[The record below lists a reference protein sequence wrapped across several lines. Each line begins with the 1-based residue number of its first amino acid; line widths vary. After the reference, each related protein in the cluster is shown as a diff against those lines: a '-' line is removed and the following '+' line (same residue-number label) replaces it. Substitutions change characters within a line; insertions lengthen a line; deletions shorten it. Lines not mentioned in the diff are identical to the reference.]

1 MDKHD
6 EIKNLL
12 EASRNMLSYNNKILR
27 EDIKNIKKRYGIF
40 EQEKMKD
47 IDTGSEIT
55 KRINV
60 PSSVETDIEF
70 DVESKNKKD
79 KQQSYRISGGVLTM
93 HGKDQKDLQITS
105 LEKQSFQETMDE
117 FVGEVSDMV
126 DFNPLNVY
134 EDSIEWSGRLIE
146 FDMDFMYR
154 IGETNGVYVDSEMV
168 KVDQD
173 FDMMIDKLR
182 KFYEKF
188 KSKWA
193 KIIAQ
198 RKKTDSISN
207 EEDEQWWISF

>member
-12 EASRNMLSYNNKILR
+12 KASREMLSYNNKTLR
-27 EDIKNIKKRYGIF
+27 EDIRSIKKRYGIK
-40 EQEKMKD
+40 EQETFKD
-47 IDTGSEIT
+47 VNTGEEIA

-60 PSSVETDIEF
+60 PSSVETEIDFET
-70 DVESKNKKD
+70 ETKKD

-117 FVGEVSDMV
+117 FVAEVSDMA

-134 EDSIEWSGRLIE
+134 EDSVEWSGKLIE

-154 IGETNGVYVDSEMV
+154 IGETNGVYVDSQMV

-173 FDMMIDKLR
+173 FDELIDKLR
-182 KFYEKF
+182 KYYEKF

-193 KIIAQ
+193 KILAQ
-198 RKKTDSISN
+198 RKRTDSSPK
-207 EEDEQWWISF
+207 EED

>member
-27 EDIKNIKKRYGIF
+27 EDIKHIKKRYGIF
-40 EQEKMKD
+40 EQERMKD

-55 KRINV
+55 KRVNV

-70 DVESKNKKD
+70 DAEPKNKKD

-198 RKKTDSISN
+198 RKKTDSLPN
-207 EEDEQWWISF
+207 EEEGDNG

>member
-12 EASRNMLSYNNKILR
+12 KASRNMLSYNNKILR
-27 EDIKNIKKRYGIF
+27 EDIKTIKKKYGIL

-55 KRINV
+55 KRVNV

-70 DVESKNKKD
+70 DTETKNKKD
-79 KQQSYRISGGVLTM
+79 KQQAYRISGGVLTM
-93 HGKDQKDLQITS
+93 HGKDQKELQITS

-117 FVGEVSDMV
+117 FVAEVSDMV
-126 DFNPLNVY
+126 DFKTLNVY
-134 EDSIEWSGRLIE
+134 KDSVEWSGKLIE
-146 FDMDFMYR
+146 FDMEFMYR

-168 KVDQD
+168 KVDQE
-173 FDMMIDKLR
+173 FDKMIDKLR
-182 KFYEKF
+182 QFYEKF

-193 KIIAQ
+193 KVIAQ
-198 RKKTDSISN
+198 RKRTEPDQ
-207 EEDEQWWISF
+207 EEEQW

>member
-12 EASRNMLSYNNKILR
+12 KASRNMLSYNNKILR
-27 EDIKNIKKRYGIF
+27 EDIKTIKKKYGIF
-40 EQEKMKD
+40 EQERMKD

-55 KRINV
+55 KRVNV

-70 DVESKNKKD
+70 ESESENKKD
-79 KQQSYRISGGVLTM
+79 KQQAYRISGGVLIM
-93 HGKDQKDLQITS
+93 HGKDQQDLQITT

-117 FVGEVSDMV
+117 FVTEVSDMV
-126 DFNPLNVY
+126 DFKPLNVY
-134 EDSIEWSGRLIE
+134 EDSVEWSGKLIE

-154 IGETNGVYVDSEMV
+154 IGETNGIYVDSEMV
-168 KVDQD
+168 KVDQE

-193 KIIAQ
+193 KIIAS
-198 RKKTDSISN
+198 RKKTDSGEEN
-207 EEDEQWWISF
+207 E

>member
-1 MDKHD
+1 MNKHD

-12 EASRNMLSYNNKILR
+12 EASRSMLSYNNKTLR
-27 EDIKNIKKRYGIF
+27 EDIKNIRKKYGIREEERF
-40 EQEKMKD
+40 KD
-47 IDTGSEIT
+47 VDTGQEII

-60 PSSVETDIEF
+60 PSSVETEIDFET
-70 DVESKNKKD
+70 EKKKD
-79 KQQSYRISGGVLTM
+79 KQQAYRISGGVLTM

-117 FVGEVSDMV
+117 FVAEVSDMV
-126 DFNPLNVY
+126 DFNSLNVY
-134 EDSIEWSGRLIE
+134 EDSVEWSGRLIE
-146 FDMDFMYR
+146 FDMVFMYR
-154 IGETNGVYVDSEMV
+154 IGETNGIYVDSEMV

-198 RKKTDSISN
+198 RKRTDNDKEN
-207 EEDEQWWISF
+207 EDDE

>member
-1 MDKHD
+1 MNKHD

-12 EASRNMLSYNNKILR
+12 KASRNMLSSNNKILK
-27 EDIKNIKKRYGIF
+27 EDINTIKKRYGILK
-40 EQEKMKD
+40 EDRIKD

-70 DVESKNKKD
+70 DAEPKNQKD
-79 KQQSYRISGGVLTM
+79 KQQAYRISGGVLTM

-117 FVGEVSDMV
+117 FVAEVSDMV

-134 EDSIEWSGRLIE
+134 EDSVEWSGKLIE

-168 KVDQD
+168 KVDQE

-182 KFYEKF
+182 TFYEKF

-193 KIIAQ
+193 KIVAS
-198 RKKTDSISN
+198 RKKTGSN
-207 EEDEQWWISF
+207 EENE

>member
-1 MDKHD
+1 MNKHD

-12 EASRNMLSYNNKILR
+12 EASRSMLSYNNRTLR
-27 EDIKNIKKRYGIF
+27 EDIKNIRKKYGIR
-40 EQEKMKD
+40 EEERLKD
-47 IDTGSEIT
+47 VDTGQQII

-60 PSSVETDIEF
+60 PSSVETDIDFET
-70 DVESKNKKD
+70 EKKKD

-117 FVGEVSDMV
+117 FVTEVSDMV
-126 DFNPLNVY
+126 DFNSLNVY
-134 EDSIEWSGRLIE
+134 EDSIEWSGKLIE

-154 IGETNGVYVDSEMV
+154 IGETNGIYVDSEMV

-198 RKKTDSISN
+198 RKRTDNDKEN
-207 EEDEQWWISF
+207 ENDEPATN

>member
-12 EASRNMLSYNNKILR
+12 KASRNMLSYNNKILR
-27 EDIKNIKKRYGIF
+27 EDIKTIKKKYGIF

-55 KRINV
+55 KRVNV

-70 DVESKNKKD
+70 DTETKNKKD
-79 KQQSYRISGGVLTM
+79 KQQAYRISGGVLTM

-117 FVGEVSDMV
+117 FVAEVSDMV
-126 DFNPLNVY
+126 DFNSLNVY
-134 EDSIEWSGRLIE
+134 EDSVEWSGKLIE
-146 FDMDFMYR
+146 FDMEFMYR

-168 KVDQD
+168 KVDQE

-193 KIIAQ
+193 KVIAQ
-198 RKKTDSISN
+198 RKRTEPDQ
-207 EEDEQWWISF
+207 EEEK

>member
-60 PSSVETDIEF
+60 PTSVETDIEF
-70 DVESKNKKD
+70 DAEPKNKKD

-126 DFNPLNVY
+126 DFNSLNVY

-207 EEDEQWWISF
+207 EEDEQ

>member
-12 EASRNMLSYNNKILR
+12 KASRNMLSYNNKVLR
-27 EDIKNIKKRYGIF
+27 EDINTIKKRYGILK
-40 EQEKMKD
+40 EEKMKE

-70 DVESKNKKD
+70 DAEPKNQKD
-79 KQQSYRISGGVLTM
+79 KQQAYRISGGVLTM

-117 FVGEVSDMV
+117 FVNEVSDMV
-126 DFNPLNVY
+126 DFNSLNVY
-134 EDSIEWSGRLIE
+134 EDSVEWSGKLIE

-168 KVDQD
+168 KVDQE

-182 KFYEKF
+182 TFYEKF

-193 KIIAQ
+193 KIIAS
-198 RKKTDSISN
+198 RKKTGSN
-207 EEDEQWWISF
+207 EENE

>member
-12 EASRNMLSYNNKILR
+12 KASRNMLLYNNKTLR
-27 EDIKNIKKRYGIF
+27 EDVKTIKKKYGIF
-40 EQEKMKD
+40 EEEKMKD

-70 DVESKNKKD
+70 DAEPKNQKD

-117 FVGEVSDMV
+117 FVAEVSDMV
-126 DFNPLNVY
+126 DFNSLNVY
-134 EDSIEWSGRLIE
+134 QDSVEWSGKLIE

-154 IGETNGVYVDSEMV
+154 IGETNGVYVDSDMV
-168 KVDQD
+168 KVDQE

-193 KIIAQ
+193 KIIAS
-198 RKKTDSISN
+198 RKKTDSN
-207 EEDEQWWISF
+207 EENE

>member
-12 EASRNMLSYNNKILR
+12 KASRNMLSYNNKTLR
-27 EDIKNIKKRYGIF
+27 EDVKTIKKKYGIF
-40 EQEKMKD
+40 EEEKMKD

-70 DVESKNKKD
+70 DAEPKNQKD
-79 KQQSYRISGGVLTM
+79 KQQAYRISGGVLTM

-117 FVGEVSDMV
+117 FVAEVSDMV

-134 EDSIEWSGRLIE
+134 QDSVEWSGKLIE

-154 IGETNGVYVDSEMV
+154 IGETNGVYVDSDMV
-168 KVDQD
+168 KVDQE

-193 KIIAQ
+193 KIIAS
-198 RKKTDSISN
+198 RKKTDSN
-207 EEDEQWWISF
+207 EENE

>member
-1 MDKHD
+1 
-6 EIKNLL
+6 
-12 EASRNMLSYNNKILR
+12 MLSSHNRILR
-27 EDIKNIKKRYGIF
+27 EDIKTIKKKYGIF
-40 EQEKMKD
+40 EEETMKN

-70 DVESKNKKD
+70 DTESENKKD
-79 KQQSYRISGGVLTM
+79 KQQAYRISGGVLTM
-93 HGKDQKDLQITS
+93 HGKEQKDLQITS

-117 FVGEVSDMV
+117 FVSEVSDMV
-126 DFNPLNVY
+126 DFNSLNVY
-134 EDSIEWSGRLIE
+134 KDSVEWSGRLIE

-168 KVDQD
+168 KVDHE

-182 KFYEKF
+182 TFYEKF

-193 KIIAQ
+193 KIIAS
-198 RKKTDSISN
+198 RKKTDSKQEN
-207 EEDEQWWISF
+207 D

>member
-12 EASRNMLSYNNKILR
+12 KASRNMLSYNNKTLR
-27 EDIKNIKKRYGIF
+27 EDVKTIKKKYGIF
-40 EQEKMKD
+40 EEEKMKD

-70 DVESKNKKD
+70 DAEPKNQKD

-105 LEKQSFQETMDE
+105 LEKKSFQETMDE
-117 FVGEVSDMV
+117 FVAEVSDMV
-126 DFNPLNVY
+126 DFNSLNVY
-134 EDSIEWSGRLIE
+134 QDSVEWSGKLIE

-154 IGETNGVYVDSEMV
+154 IGETNGVYVDSDMV
-168 KVDQD
+168 KVDQE

-193 KIIAQ
+193 KIIAS
-198 RKKTDSISN
+198 RKKTGSN
-207 EEDEQWWISF
+207 EENE

>member
-12 EASRNMLSYNNKILR
+12 KASRNMLSYNNKTLR
-27 EDIKNIKKRYGIF
+27 EDVKTIKKKYGIF
-40 EQEKMKD
+40 EEEKMKD

-70 DVESKNKKD
+70 DAEPKNQKD
-79 KQQSYRISGGVLTM
+79 KQQAYRISGGVLTM

-105 LEKQSFQETMDE
+105 LEKKSFQETMDE
-117 FVGEVSDMV
+117 FVAEVSDMV
-126 DFNPLNVY
+126 DFNSLNVY
-134 EDSIEWSGRLIE
+134 QDSVEWSGKLIE

-154 IGETNGVYVDSEMV
+154 IGETNGVYVDSDMV
-168 KVDQD
+168 KVDQE

-193 KIIAQ
+193 KIIAS
-198 RKKTDSISN
+198 RKKTGSN
-207 EEDEQWWISF
+207 EENE

>member
-1 MDKHD
+1 MNKHD

-12 EASRNMLSYNNKILR
+12 KASRNLLSYNNKTLR
-27 EDIKNIKKRYGIF
+27 EDTKNIKKKYGIT
-40 EQEKMKD
+40 EDEKFKEVN
-47 IDTGSEIT
+47 TGEEIA
-55 KRINV
+55 KRVNV
-60 PSSVETDIEF
+60 PSSVETEIEF
-70 DVESKNKKD
+70 ETENKKD
-79 KQQSYRISGGVLTM
+79 KQQAYRISGGVLTM
-93 HGKDQKDLQITS
+93 HGKDQKDLQITT

-117 FVGEVSDMV
+117 FVAEVSDMV
-126 DFNPLNVY
+126 DFNSLNVY
-134 EDSIEWSGRLIE
+134 EDSVEWSGRLIE

-198 RKKTDSISN
+198 RKKTDSN
-207 EEDEQWWISF
+207 PKEEEQ

>member
-12 EASRNMLSYNNKILR
+12 KASRNMLSYNNKTLR
-27 EDIKNIKKRYGIF
+27 EDIKTIKKRYGIF

-55 KRINV
+55 KRVNV

-70 DVESKNKKD
+70 DAEPKNQKD
-79 KQQSYRISGGVLTM
+79 KQQAYRISGGVLTM

-117 FVGEVSDMV
+117 FVAEVSDMV
-126 DFNPLNVY
+126 DFNSLNVY
-134 EDSIEWSGRLIE
+134 EDSVEWSGKLIE

-154 IGETNGVYVDSEMV
+154 IGETNGVYVDSDMV
-168 KVDQD
+168 KVDQE

-193 KIIAQ
+193 KIIAS
-198 RKKTDSISN
+198 RKKTDSN
-207 EEDEQWWISF
+207 EENE

>member
-12 EASRNMLSYNNKILR
+12 KASRNMLSYNNKILR
-27 EDIKNIKKRYGIF
+27 EDIKTIKKKYGIF
-40 EQEKMKD
+40 EQERMKD

-55 KRINV
+55 KRVNV

-70 DVESKNKKD
+70 DSESENKKD
-79 KQQSYRISGGVLTM
+79 KQQAYRISGGVLIM
-93 HGKDQKDLQITS
+93 HGKDQQDLQITT

-117 FVGEVSDMV
+117 FVTEVSDMV
-126 DFNPLNVY
+126 DFKPLNVY
-134 EDSIEWSGRLIE
+134 EDSVEWSGRLIE

-154 IGETNGVYVDSEMV
+154 IGETNGIYVDSEMV

-193 KIIAQ
+193 KIIAS
-198 RKKTDSISN
+198 RKKTDPKDEN
-207 EEDEQWWISF
+207 E

>member
-1 MDKHD
+1 MNKHD

-12 EASRNMLSYNNKILR
+12 KASRNMLSYNNKVLR
-27 EDIKNIKKRYGIF
+27 EDINSIKKRYGISK
-40 EQEKMKD
+40 EEKMKE

-55 KRINV
+55 KRVNV

-70 DVESKNKKD
+70 DAEPKNQKD
-79 KQQSYRISGGVLTM
+79 KQQAYRISGGVLTM

-117 FVGEVSDMV
+117 FVAEVSDMV
-126 DFNPLNVY
+126 DFNSLNVY
-134 EDSIEWSGRLIE
+134 EDSVEWSGRLIE

-193 KIIAQ
+193 KIIAS
-198 RKKTDSISN
+198 RKKTDSSEEN
-207 EEDEQWWISF
+207 E

>member
-12 EASRNMLSYNNKILR
+12 KASRNMLSYNNKTLR
-27 EDIKNIKKRYGIF
+27 EDVKTIKKKYGIF
-40 EQEKMKD
+40 EEEKMKD

-70 DVESKNKKD
+70 DAEPKNQKD
-79 KQQSYRISGGVLTM
+79 KQQAYRISGGVLTM

-105 LEKQSFQETMDE
+105 LEKKSFQETMDE
-117 FVGEVSDMV
+117 FVAEVSDMV
-126 DFNPLNVY
+126 DFNSLNVY
-134 EDSIEWSGRLIE
+134 QDSVEWSGKLIE

-154 IGETNGVYVDSEMV
+154 IGETNGVYVDSDMV
-168 KVDQD
+168 KVDQE

-193 KIIAQ
+193 KIIAS
-198 RKKTDSISN
+198 RKKTDSN
-207 EEDEQWWISF
+207 EENE